1 MMLVSDNT
9 SYEYV
14 MHVQEIYTDWLM
26 QKQSVI
32 GVSIGLWDTI
42 DDIAYYCL
50 VVLVTVYH
58 SPDELNAQDRL
69 PVELDGVPVRV
80 QDVGM
85 ITAVTLS
92 ASNG

>member
-1 MMLVSDNT
+1 MFVSDNT

-26 QKQSVI
+26 QKRFVI

-42 DDIAYYCL
+42 DDIVYYCL
-50 VVLVTVYH
+50 VVLVTAYH
-58 SPDELNAQDRL
+58 SPDDLDTEDRL
-69 PVELDGVPVRV
+69 PEELDGVPVRV

-85 ITAVTLS
+85 ITAGTLS
-92 ASNG
+92 AANG

>member
-1 MMLVSDNT
+1 MFVSDNT

-26 QKQSVI
+26 QKRFVI

-42 DDIAYYCL
+42 DDIVYYCL
-50 VVLVTVYH
+50 VVLVTAYH
-58 SPDELNAQDRL
+58 SPDDLDTEDRL
-69 PVELDGVPVRV
+69 PEELDGVPIRV

-85 ITAVTLS
+85 ITAGTLS
-92 ASNG
+92 AANG